1 MNPTEARKRIVQTY
15 RQTGNS
21 CKTARR
27 GNTSPQRVR
36 KGVQRYQ
43 QHGEAGLLDQ
53 PKTPKRQPRKTPPE
67 IEPRVLQ
74 LHQPTRL
81 GRLTRHRRQQG
92 LDLFG
97 CGLGVVV
104 LLQLRACA
112 FGVWAGGSNDLWV
125 LYGVGVWGSAY
136 VGLMRVVLLDEM
148 VLDWSRAGL
157 PAVKDVLAH
166 YSIHCS
172 PRKAICTPAQFRPSR
187 L

>member
-67 IEPRVLQ
+67 IEPRVLAAPVWGEMTLQ
-74 LHQPTRL
+74 TDWGKQGAGLIPTR
-81 GRLTRHRRQQG
+81 
-92 LDLFG
+92 
-97 CGLGVVV
+97 
-104 LLQLRACA
+104 
-112 FGVWAGGSNDLWV
+112 
-125 LYGVGVWGSAY
+125 
-136 VGLMRVVLLDEM
+136 
-148 VLDWSRAGL
+148 
-157 PAVKDVLAH
+157 
-166 YSIHCS
+166 
-172 PRKAICTPAQFRPSR
+172 
-187 L
+187 